1 MSAPALP
8 HTVQRTAHTKDWRDC
23 SVGIGHVPGTLRY
36 TTVGQEF
43 VACAGDL
50 FHS

>member
-8 HTVQRTAHTKDWRDC
+8 HTIQGTAHAKDWRDC
-23 SVGIGHVPGTLRY
+23 SVGIGHVPGTLCY

-50 FHS
+50 FRS